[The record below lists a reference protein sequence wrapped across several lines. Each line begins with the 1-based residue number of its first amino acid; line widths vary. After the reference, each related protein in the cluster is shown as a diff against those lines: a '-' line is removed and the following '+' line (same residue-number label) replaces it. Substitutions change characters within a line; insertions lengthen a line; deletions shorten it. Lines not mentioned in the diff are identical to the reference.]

1 MKRKEIEVR
10 PRIFTT
16 LSPKEGRIA
25 VKDRRRFAYDLHV
38 PERRSGAERR
48 TVNNHLNDSALRIPA

>member
-16 LSPKEGRIA
+16 LSIQEGRIA
-25 VKDRRRFAYDLHV
+25 VEDRRVSETMSQVKD
-38 PERRSGAERR
+38 
-48 TVNNHLNDSALRIPA
+48 

>member
-16 LSPKEGRIA
+16 LSPQEGRIA
-25 VKDRRRFAYDLHV
+25 VEDRRRFSYDLHV
-38 PERRSGAERR
+38 PERRSGVERR
-48 TVNNHLNDSALRIPA
+48 SVNDHLNDSAQRMPT